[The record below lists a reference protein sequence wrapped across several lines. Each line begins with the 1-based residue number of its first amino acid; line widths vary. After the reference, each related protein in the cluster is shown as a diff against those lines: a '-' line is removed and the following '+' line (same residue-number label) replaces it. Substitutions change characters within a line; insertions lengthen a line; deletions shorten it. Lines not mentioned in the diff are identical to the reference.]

1 MRHSLP
7 RIDLFSDTKSRPSD
21 AMKKAM
27 VEAELGDEQ
36 ADEDPT
42 TIELCDHVAD
52 LLGKEKALFLP
63 SGTMCNQIA
72 LAIHCRPGDEI
83 IAEETAHIINFEV
96 GGAAVLANAMIRPV
110 KGTNGLFALD
120 QLEAALRP
128 AFRHAPKSRLV
139 SVEQTSNLGGGSVW
153 PLERLKSISGFARDH
168 QLLVHMDGARLMNA
182 VVASGVSAKEYGA
195 QVDTVW
201 IDLSK
206 GLGCPV
212 GGVLAG
218 SAAFIQEAW
227 QWKQRLGGSMRQ
239 SGIIAAAGLY
249 ALKHNVAR
257 LAEDHD
263 NAKFLAHRLADIP
276 GLEID
281 PARVETNIILLR
293 VTSDKMSAHQVAD
306 TLAAQGIR
314 IGAMTDRTARLVTHL
329 DVDRR
334 GVTEAGDAIAEV
346 LTGS

>member
-1 MRHSLP
+1 MRHCPP
-7 RIDLFSDTKSRPSD
+7 RIDLFSDTKTRPSD

-42 TIELCDHVAD
+42 TLELCEHVAD

-120 QLEAALRP
+120 QLEAAP
-128 AFRHAPKSRLV
+128 TGIRHAPKSRLV
-139 SVEQTSNLGGGSVW
+139 SVEQTSNLGAAA
-153 PLERLKSISGFARDH
+153 SGRWSSSNHFRVRADH

-182 VVASGVSAKEYGA
+182 VVASGVSAKAYGA

-206 GLGCPV
+206 GLAV
-212 GGVLAG
+212 R
-218 SAAFIQEAW
+218 SEAS
-227 QWKQRLGGSMRQ
+227 R
-239 SGIIAAAGLY
+239 
-249 ALKHNVAR
+249 
-257 LAEDHD
+257 
-263 NAKFLAHRLADIP
+263 
-276 GLEID
+276 
-281 PARVETNIILLR
+281 
-293 VTSDKMSAHQVAD
+293 
-306 TLAAQGIR
+306 R
-314 IGAMTDRTARLVTHL
+314 IGSVYSRGLAMETAVGWIHASVGHHRC
-329 DVDRR
+329 RR
-334 GVTEAGDAIAEV
+334 SIRF
-346 LTGS
+346 

>member
-1 MRHSLP
+1 MRHSP
-7 RIDLFSDTKSRPSD
+7 TRIDLFSDTKTRPSD

-42 TIELCDHVAD
+42 TLELCEHVAD

-153 PLERLKSISGFARDH
+153 PLTHCSKWEWARPSNLKKSRSVPKNWVCRISLR
-168 QLLVHMDGARLMNA
+168 R
-182 VVASGVSAKEYGA
+182 A
-195 QVDTVW
+195 Q
-201 IDLSK
+201 
-206 GLGCPV
+206 
-212 GGVLAG
+212 
-218 SAAFIQEAW
+218 
-227 QWKQRLGGSMRQ
+227 
-239 SGIIAAAGLY
+239 
-249 ALKHNVAR
+249 
-257 LAEDHD
+257 
-263 NAKFLAHRLADIP
+263 
-276 GLEID
+276 
-281 PARVETNIILLR
+281 
-293 VTSDKMSAHQVAD
+293 
-306 TLAAQGIR
+306 
-314 IGAMTDRTARLVTHL
+314 
-329 DVDRR
+329 
-334 GVTEAGDAIAEV
+334 
-346 LTGS
+346 